1 MRTLDCMSP
10 ISPLQMPAA
19 GKAVSSR
26 RRCDCFPRLFT
37 SCFTW
42 CFGEEMHKVFC
53 NVQSWFCP
61 KRCSLMMKILML
73 INTHQMLFLL
83 AFSSQSQ
90 VHFSSALNS
99 LSLLGSDCA
108 RANALF
114 QIAAESTFSFPSGP
128 QT

>member
-1 MRTLDCMSP
+1 MRTSDCMNP

-37 SCFTW
+37 W
-42 CFGEEMHKVFC
+42 CLGEEMQNVFSCDVKPLFCQKKC
-53 NVQSWFCP
+53 NL
-61 KRCSLMMKILML
+61 LMKTLTL
-73 INTHQMLFLL
+73 KNTLQVLFLL
-83 AFSSQSQ
+83 AFSPQSQ

-114 QIAAESTFSFPSGP
+114 QTAAESTFSFPSGL